1 MKLLGLAA
9 MIMLAGLGLQLA
21 MVVGLVEP
29 GLGLSLIG
37 YATICAGLM
46 LGLAGALQRDGSRR

>member
-1 MKLLGLAA
+1 MRLLGLAA

-29 GLGLSLIG
+29 GLGLSLVG
-37 YATICAGLM
+37 YATICAGMM
-46 LGLAGALQRDGSRR
+46 LGLAGAIQRDGRRR

>member
-1 MKLLGLAA
+1 MRLLGLAA
-9 MIMLAGLGLQLA
+9 IVMLAGLGLQLA

-37 YATICAGLM
+37 YATICAGMM

>member
-9 MIMLAGLGLQLA
+9 AVMLAGLGLQLA
-21 MVVGLVEP
+21 MVVGVVEP
-29 GLGLSLIG
+29 GLGLSLLG
-37 YATICAGLM
+37 YATICAGMM

>member
-1 MKLLGLAA
+1 MRLLGLAA
-9 MIMLAGLGLQLA
+9 IIMLAGLGLQLA
-21 MVVGLVEP
+21 MVMGLLET

-46 LGLAGALQRDGSRR
+46 LGLAGALRRDGSRM